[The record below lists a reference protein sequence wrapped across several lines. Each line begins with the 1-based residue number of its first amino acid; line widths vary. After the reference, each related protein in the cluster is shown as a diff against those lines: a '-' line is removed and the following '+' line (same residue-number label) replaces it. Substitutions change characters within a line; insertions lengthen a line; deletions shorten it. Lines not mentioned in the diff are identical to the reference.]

1 MLPSHHRTGN
11 PPRTEERKRD
21 MSGFFIEMIVTLN
34 IIPITL
40 IIVQRLTAP
49 TFGEIGVKT

>member
-1 MLPSHHRTGN
+1 
-11 PPRTEERKRD
+11 

-34 IIPITL
+34 IIPVAL

-49 TFGEIGVKT
+49 TFK

>member
-1 MLPSHHRTGN
+1 
-11 PPRTEERKRD
+11 